1 MLPVVSLVWAFAMR
15 MPAMPITSEAKFA
28 EAFREHNGNA
38 VVLLI
43 EDGCD
48 KGSVVSK
55 EFSKRAEHGTLF
67 QCATLPDLSVHQ
79 GICFSI
85 SEETRHV
92 GVGLRA
98 TRTPFVIVYDRG
110 ERVFDFVAESRGALV
125 YGLQEA
131 SALVDAYEQP
141 PESFA

>member
-1 MLPVVSLVWAFAMR
+1 MLR
-15 MPAMPITSEAKFA
+15 
-28 EAFREHNGNA
+28 
-38 VVLLI
+38 
-43 EDGCD
+43 
-48 KGSVVSK
+48 
-55 EFSKRAEHGTLF
+55 
-67 QCATLPDLSVHQ
+67 SVHQ